1 MGGRLFGARKSEK
14 KGSKSTRSPSKKLEV
29 EVLREGKSG
38 FWLGDGRAWGLEF
51 AVFGVEAVGD
61 G

>member
-1 MGGRLFGARKSEK
+1 MFGARKSEK

-38 FWLGDGRAWGLEF
+38 FWLGDDRAWGLEF
-51 AVFGVEAVGD
+51 AVFGVEVVGD